1 MTLEF
6 GLDSFAD
13 IMTDLDGRRLS
24 DAETLRKLVDEAVL
38 AESLG
43 IDSFSIGEHYRAD
56 MMDSAPAVILSN
68 IAARTETLRLGTSVT
83 VLSTN
88 DPVRTFHDF
97 STLDAVSNGRAQL
110 VVGRAS
116 RTDSFPLFGFDLADY
131 EQLFEENLELWV
143 KLLGEHPVTWSGM
156 SRADLTDQVLHPALE
171 QPGRLPT
178 WVGVGGSPNSVV
190 RAARYGLPLM
200 LAIIGGH
207 PSRFAPYVE
216 LYFRALEQFGFERMP
231 VGQHS
236 IGLIAETDEEAR
248 DAFWPAWRQVMS
260 SERGMPTPTREHFD
274 AEAQHG
280 ALFVGAAESVARRIV
295 ESVHDLSLSRFDL
308 KFDMPGLPWEHR
320 QRTIELYG
328 REVIPRVREL
338 LANESA
344 DATGP
349 SALNATS
356 VA

>member
-1 MTLEF
+1 
-6 GLDSFAD
+6 
-13 IMTDLDGRRLS
+13 
-24 DAETLRKLVDEAVL
+24 
-38 AESLG
+38 
-43 IDSFSIGEHYRAD
+43 
-56 MMDSAPAVILSN
+56 
-68 IAARTETLRLGTSVT
+68 
-83 VLSTN
+83 
-88 DPVRTFHDF
+88 
-97 STLDAVSNGRAQL
+97 
-110 VVGRAS
+110 
-116 RTDSFPLFGFDLADY
+116 
-131 EQLFEENLELWV
+131 
-143 KLLGEHPVTWSGM
+143 
-156 SRADLTDQVLHPALE
+156 
-171 QPGRLPT
+171 
-178 WVGVGGSPNSVV
+178 
-190 RAARYGLPLM
+190 
-200 LAIIGGH
+200 
-207 PSRFAPYVE
+207 
-216 LYFRALEQFGFERMP
+216 
-231 VGQHS
+231 
-236 IGLIAETDEEAR
+236 
-248 DAFWPAWRQVMS
+248 MS